1 MKAIEIR
8 GLRKKYKGFS
18 LDVGSLDLPEGY
30 VGALVGRNGAGKTTL
45 IKAML
50 ELVRRDSGEIRL
62 LGLDLPARSLEA
74 RSMIGFVPE
83 TLCLSE
89 TTTSRTMGRIVSRF
103 FPTWDGKRFS
113 QLLERLEVPADKR
126 IKLLSKGQKM
136 KCQVALALS
145 HRSRLLVMDEP
156 AAGLDPIARREILA
170 ILREELE
177 REGLSIL
184 VSSHI
189 TSDLD
194 RIADYFFVMDG
205 GQVALAGTKVELA
218 ERYCL
223 IKGGASEAEVLERPL
238 SAAGIRVLGIEK
250 GAYGFAALVDG
261 RREARRLLGDSAV
274 YENPGL
280 EDMLALGAARRD
292 A

>member
-1 MKAIEIR
+1 MNAIEIN
-8 GLRKKYKGFS
+8 GLRKKYKDFRLEVES
-18 LDVGSLDLPEGY
+18 LELPEGY

-45 IKAML
+45 IKAIL

-62 LGLDLPARSLEA
+62 LGLALPARSLEA
-74 RSMIGFVPE
+74 RAQVGFVPE
-83 TLCLSE
+83 TLCLHE
-89 TTTSRTMGRIVSRF
+89 TVTPRTMGRIVSRF
-103 FPTWDGKRFS
+103 FASWDGKRYDE
-113 QLLERLEVPADKR
+113 LLARLDIQADKK
-126 IKLLSKGQKM
+126 IKQLSKGQKM

-145 HRSRLLVMDEP
+145 HGARLLVMDEP

-170 ILREELE
+170 IMREELE

-194 RIADYFFVMDG
+194 RIADYFFVMDEG
-205 GQVALAGTKVELA
+205 RVALSGTKVELA

-223 IKGGASEAEVLERPL
+223 VKGGPAEAAVLERPD
-238 SAAGIRVLGIEK
+238 SAAGVRVLGIEK
-250 GAYGFAALVDG
+250 GTHGFAALVDG
-261 RREARRLLGDSAV
+261 RREARRLLGESVV

-280 EDMLALGAARRD
+280 EDVLALGAARRD